1 MKLKK
6 FLSLAIAA
14 VLIIVSVVSASAVEH
29 VNTGSCYMNGYELYG
44 SLTVYPVHAE
54 GHTYCE
60 YTAAGKSART
70 SFAYYATNDDDIKFS
85 AAGSSNHV
93 YNNQTSL
100 TIVTPSVNGS
110 TFDSYAGAVT
120 FSKVKYPSP
129 YSYYAWESDETDTP
143 LRLGYYVNNN

>member
-6 FLSLAIAA
+6 YLSLAIAA

-29 VNTGSCYMNGYELYG
+29 VNTGSYYMNGYELYG

-70 SFAYYATNDDDIKFS
+70 VFAYYNTDGDLETKQG
-85 AAGSSNHV
+85 GSSSYDYTNK
-93 YNNQTSL
+93 TS
-100 TIVTPSVNGS
+100 VTATTGSIDASV
-110 TFDSYAGAVT
+110 FDLYAGAVAY
-120 FSKVKYPSP
+120 SKVKYPAP
-129 YSYYAWESDETDTP
+129 YSYYSWSSDDTDTP
-143 LRLGYYVNNN
+143 LRLGYYR